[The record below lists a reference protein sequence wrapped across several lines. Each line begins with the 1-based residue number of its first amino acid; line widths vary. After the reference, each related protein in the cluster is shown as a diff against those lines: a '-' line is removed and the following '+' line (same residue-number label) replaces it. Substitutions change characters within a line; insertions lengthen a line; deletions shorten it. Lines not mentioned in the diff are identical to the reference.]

1 MSKQVMELKRK
12 ADAVTAEDWRQI
24 AEHYEYNWRT
34 CSEGFNSI
42 CGELRQQLAE
52 SQAREKVLRDALE
65 TLNTH
70 FPGNEHHLECE
81 RVYALVT
88 NALALPSDS
97 TALEAECKRH
107 YELGSQQQQQIQDD
121 LEGWQLVPIEPT
133 EEMFVAGDQF
143 MECTSSLGEAW
154 EAMLSAAP
162 KYKEEVITK

>member
-12 ADAVTAEDWRQI
+12 ADAVTAEAWRQI
-24 AEHYEYNWRT
+24 AEHYEYSWRT

-42 CGELRQQLAE
+42 CGELRQQLAK
-52 SQAREKVLRDALE
+52 SQAREKVLRDALTRASGFE
-65 TLNTH
+65 AYMEDKVIT
-70 FPGNEHHLECE
+70 E
-81 RVYALVT
+81 
-88 NALALPSDS
+88 ALALPSDS